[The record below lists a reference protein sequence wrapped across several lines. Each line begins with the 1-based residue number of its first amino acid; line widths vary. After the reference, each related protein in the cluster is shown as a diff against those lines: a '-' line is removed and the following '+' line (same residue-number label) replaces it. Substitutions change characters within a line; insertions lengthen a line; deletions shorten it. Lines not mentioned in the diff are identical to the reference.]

1 MAITAS
7 AQRITIGLALITAG
21 VLFLADQLN
30 GIPFGQSWPLILI
43 VVGGSNLLV
52 KPRSWVVS
60 GGLTVAGVI
69 FLLGSLGVLD
79 VSFGILWPVLLLG
92 LGAVILFGGRR
103 RRPRVSRQQEFT
115 GSVGTPDLDVS
126 AIFAGGEQRI
136 EDQNF
141 RSGQASAIFGSADV
155 DLRGSTLEGNE
166 ATLEATAVFG
176 SLRIRVPND
185 WSVNVQAAN
194 SFGNIETKRVSPANP
209 TGTLTILGS
218 ATFGSI
224 EVTD

>member
-1 MAITAS
+1 MAITAT
-7 AQRITIGLALITAG
+7 AQRITIGMALIVAG
-21 VLFLADQLN
+21 CLFLIDQLN

-60 GGLTVAGVI
+60 GGLTAAGAI
-69 FLLGSLGVLD
+69 FLLGSLGVLE

-92 LGAVILFGGRR
+92 LGAAILFGGGIGHSRKSRR
-103 RRPRVSRQQEFT
+103 QKFT

-126 AIFAGGEQRI
+126 TIFSGGEQRVG
-136 EDQNF
+136 DQNL
-141 RSGQASAIFGSADV
+141 RGGQVSAIFGSAEV
-155 DLRGSTLEGNE
+155 DLRGSTLESGE
-166 ATLEATAVFG
+166 ATIEAAAVFG
-176 SLRIRVPND
+176 SLRIRVPDD
-185 WSVNVQAAN
+185 WSVNVQASN
-194 SFGNIETKRVSPANP
+194 VFGSIESKRVPPADP
-209 TGTLTILGS
+209 TARLTIVGS